1 MAFAMLALVS
11 CDDSD
16 DDSKSIE
23 TPKILQ
29 SEEIF
34 DNPIT
39 LAFSWDLVGNAAQY
53 AYQLEAVKESG
64 NEVIV
69 SGTTQDLNVKIASS
83 KESEL
88 LYSTEYAFTLKAMS
102 EDGSLVSEPT
112 EVRVTTSSGAI
123 ALSIENMTYRSAV
136 LKCVPEDKSM
146 LYQFAQIPVEKYTAY
161 DSDMAFI
168 EGYDFNICG
177 SNHDMGCSIFYA
189 KHRYVIL

>member
-1 MAFAMLALVS
+1 MTATIRL
-11 CDDSD
+11 
-16 DDSKSIE
+16 
-23 TPKILQ
+23 
-29 SEEIF
+29 
-34 DNPIT
+34 T

-123 ALSIENMTYRSAV
+123 ALSTEA
-136 LKCVPEDKSM
+136 
-146 LYQFAQIPVEKYTAY
+146 
-161 DSDMAFI
+161 
-168 EGYDFNICG
+168 
-177 SNHDMGCSIFYA
+177 
-189 KHRYVIL
+189 